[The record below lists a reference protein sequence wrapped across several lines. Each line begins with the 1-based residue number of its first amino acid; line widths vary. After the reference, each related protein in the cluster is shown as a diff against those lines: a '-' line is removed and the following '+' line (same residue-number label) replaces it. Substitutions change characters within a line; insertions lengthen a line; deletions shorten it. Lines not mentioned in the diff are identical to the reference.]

1 VQSKTAALLR
11 LSPRQMHE
19 IMTRAVERGLARR
32 DTEESVPH
40 LTLDEKS
47 FKHGHQYMTVLGDAD
62 AGRVLEVC
70 ETRTLEATNAL
81 LLETLTETQ
90 RRGVVSVS
98 MDMWN
103 AFMSAI
109 RAILPDADIV
119 HDRFHITQYLNDAV
133 DKTRRAENKTLL
145 KSECATLK
153 DSKYLWLKGPENFTT
168 RQEERFAN
176 LRDQDLA
183 TAHVWSFKETFRS
196 FFTCP
201 TVEAGQI
208 FFTQWHEE
216 AVALGNTHLT
226 KVANMLKRHLAGL
239 IAYLH
244 HRVTNAM
251 AESLNSRIQQIKSN
265 AHGFRSF
272 RSYRIA
278 ILFFLGKLDLYPQ
291 GMS

>member
-1 VQSKTAALLR
+1 
-11 LSPRQMHE
+11 
-19 IMTRAVERGLARR
+19 
-32 DTEESVPH
+32 
-40 LTLDEKS
+40 
-47 FKHGHQYMTVLGDAD
+47 
-62 AGRVLEVC
+62 
-70 ETRTLEATNAL
+70 
-81 LLETLTETQ
+81 
-90 RRGVVSVS
+90 
-98 MDMWN
+98 
-103 AFMSAI
+103 MSAI
-109 RAILPDADIV
+109 RDVLPDADIV

-145 KSECATLK
+145 KGDCATLK
-153 DSKYLWLKGPENFTT
+153 DSKYLWLKRPENFTT
-168 RQEERFAN
+168 RQEERFATM
-176 LRDQDLA
+176 RDQDLA

-196 FFTCP
+196 FFMCP

-239 IAYLH
+239 IAYLR

-265 AHGFRSF
+265 AHGFRGF

-278 ILFFLGKLDLYPQ
+278 ILFFLGKLELYPQ
-291 GMS
+291 RMS